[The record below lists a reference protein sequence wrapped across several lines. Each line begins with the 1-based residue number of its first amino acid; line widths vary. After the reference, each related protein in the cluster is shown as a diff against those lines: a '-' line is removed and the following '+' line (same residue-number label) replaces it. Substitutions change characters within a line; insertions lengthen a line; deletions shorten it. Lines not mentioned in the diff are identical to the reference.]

1 MITRPAYRLGHAL
14 SCVLSLAI
22 AACGGSG
29 DGDDDPPGDDTSGDP
44 DARPGGTPDA
54 PPAACATISGSWGIS
69 GSCGA
74 DLCTFTQAGCAI
86 TQVDCT
92 SGAHSTSGS
101 LTGNSFTYTGVS
113 GDDIPATC
121 DGVITGTS
129 MAGTCNVAGLGTCD
143 FSGTRN

>member
-1 MITRPAYRLGHAL
+1 MITRPAYRLGLAL

-44 DARPGGTPDA
+44 DARPPDGMQ
-54 PPAACATISGSWGIS
+54 ACATISGSWGIS

-101 LTGNSFTYTGVS
+101 LTANAFTYTGVS

-121 DGVITGTS
+121 NGTITGNS
-129 MAGTCNVAGLGTCD
+129 MAGTCDVAGLGTCD